1 VPASEF
7 DSPTLSRPRPSPH
20 QSTRK
25 GLSTGR
31 AVLDVFLTTRTH
43 PSIRSP
49 KNVKGGNLGQP
60 PSGGP
65 LQATRQAAG
74 AATKPSLKARAYVLH
89 RGVPGT
95 PLCRQRSHRLRGP
108 PRTMALPGNPRGR
121 TIRCTSSGYEGGR
134 RRAISVVAV
143 LSICLRAT
151 MLIRD
156 AGPPKAD
163 QKTGAHGLPKIK
175 ANPANSREYTDPVA
189 PLPSHLPRSRQQLT
203 GVH

>member
-1 VPASEF
+1 MA
-7 DSPTLSRPRPSPH
+7 
-20 QSTRK
+20 
-25 GLSTGR
+25 STGR
-31 AVLDVFLTTRTH
+31 AVLDVFPGKRAH
-43 PSIRSP
+43 APSRSP

-60 PSGGP
+60 PSGASFP
-65 LQATRQAAG
+65 ALMEAAG
-74 AATKPSLKARAYVLH
+74 ATNPTLKARAYGLH

-156 AGPPKAD
+156 AGSPKAD
-163 QKTGAHGLPKIK
+163 QKAGAPVIGHGNAHGSFLKSP
-175 ANPANSREYTDPVA
+175 T
-189 PLPSHLPRSRQQLT
+189 
-203 GVH
+203 